1 MNDAVAVE
9 EGRVLSVGCLDKEL
23 KGGRIVRGVV
33 QS

>member
-9 EGRVLSVGCLDKEL
+9 WGRVLSVGYLDKEL
-23 KGGRIVRGVV
+23 KGGRKARGVV